1 MGVYVDTY
9 RPGASVPYVRA
20 THPPLLRAVRAGD
33 TGQLA
38 SGPPRTVRTPYAHQ
52 PRACHSY
59 RFTVAPR
66 WECKVDTE
74 PEVFQAFIDGPDGP
88 GQGALINKC
97 YKVMPGAILP
107 PSHFKA
113 KCLFHAKEPGPRFRE
128 DFDRYPS
135 LIESDLFER
144 ILCPRIHTKA
154 IIVDGREGFIGSANL
169 TGAGVGAK
177 SPLRRNFEAGFITD
191 EKKHLGPM
199 MEWID
204 QLYLGDFCQSC
215 QRRDTCPDPIA

>member
-1 MGVYVDTY
+1 MPVIDLVLNEDIHQ
-9 RPGASVPYVRA
+9 RVIVEMLPRA
-20 THPPLLRAVRAGD
+20 ERYLWIVTADLKDLHVKKGRRFVPLLEILSDLVNEGIAVR
-33 TGQLA
+33 
-38 SGPPRTVRTPYAHQ
+38 
-52 PRACHSY
+52 
-59 RFTVAPR
+59 
-66 WECKVDTE
+66 
-74 PEVFQAFIDGPDGP
+74 
-88 GQGALINKC
+88 
-97 YKVMPGAILP
+97 
-107 PSHFKA
+107 
-113 KCLFHAKEPGPRFRE
+113 LFHAKEPGPRFRE

-154 IIVDGREGFIGSANL
+154 IIVDGKKGFIGSANL

-177 SPLRRNFEAGFITD
+177 SPLRRNFEAGFVTD

-204 QLYLGDFCQSC
+204 QLYLGEFCQNC

>member
-1 MGVYVDTY
+1 MPVIDLVLNEDIHQ
-9 RPGASVPYVRA
+9 RVIVEMLPRA
-20 THPPLLRAVRAGD
+20 ERYLWIVTADLKDLHVKKGRRFVPLLEILSDLVNEGIAVR
-33 TGQLA
+33 
-38 SGPPRTVRTPYAHQ
+38 
-52 PRACHSY
+52 
-59 RFTVAPR
+59 
-66 WECKVDTE
+66 
-74 PEVFQAFIDGPDGP
+74 
-88 GQGALINKC
+88 
-97 YKVMPGAILP
+97 
-107 PSHFKA
+107 
-113 KCLFHAKEPGPRFRE
+113 LFHAKEPGPRFRE

-154 IIVDGREGFIGSANL
+154 IIVDGKEGFIGSANL

-177 SPLRRNFEAGFITD
+177 SPLRRNFEAGFVTD

-204 QLYLGDFCQSC
+204 QLYLGEFCQNC